1 MKQPF
6 WKRWLSYL
14 FEWHIESAPSDI
26 NPHLY
31 VSLRKGRYLLS
42 SANAV
47 YSYGDLYN
55 NFSKIFRKLD
65 WEKKDIQEVLVLG
78 FGLGSIP
85 FMLEK
90 VFKKNYRYTGVEID
104 ENVLYLANKY
114 VLPELKSSI
123 EIFLADAYAFV
134 FQDREQFD
142 LIALDIFLDD
152 KIPPAFEET
161 KFLQQLKKLLSPNGI
176 LLYNRLSLSKKD
188 VRLTNTFFEEKF
200 KAVFPDATFLDVGG
214 NWMLMNRSGVLI

>member
-1 MKQPF
+1 MKQPL
-6 WKRWLSYL
+6 WKRWLSYF
-14 FEWHIESAPSDI
+14 FEWHVESAPSDI

-31 VSLRKGRYLLS
+31 VSLRRGRYLLS

-55 NFSKIFRKLD
+55 NFTRTFQKLD
-65 WEKKDIQEVLVLG
+65 FKRADIQNVLVLG

-104 ENVLYLANKY
+104 ENVIYLANKY

-123 EIFLADAYAFV
+123 EIFLADAYPFV
-134 FQDREQFD
+134 FQNREQFD
-142 LIALDIFLDD
+142 LIALDVFLDD
-152 KIPPAFEET
+152 KVPPKFEET
-161 KFLQQLKKLLSPNGI
+161 EFLQQLKKLLTASGI

-200 KAVFPDATFLDVGG
+200 KAVFPDATFRDMGG
-214 NWMLMNRSGVLI
+214 NWMLVNRSGIFN